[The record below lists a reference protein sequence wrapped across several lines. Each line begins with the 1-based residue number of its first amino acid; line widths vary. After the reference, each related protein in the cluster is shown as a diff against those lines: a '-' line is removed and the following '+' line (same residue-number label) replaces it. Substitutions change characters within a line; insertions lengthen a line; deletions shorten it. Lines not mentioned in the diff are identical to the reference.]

1 MDPGVLDA
9 TPEMLHNI
17 PQPELEQVI
26 ADELA
31 KSDLV
36 EIRKGHS
43 FVSVDQA
50 STSEMVCATVKERSS
65 GETYEITSRFLI
77 GCDGRRSKVREAV
90 GISSEGE
97 DSVEAMMT
105 IHFNAD
111 LRPIIGQ
118 HVGIL
123 HWIFDPEVS
132 GFIIGYDLSG
142 NLVLIHNFDPE
153 THPVEQWTEAYCR
166 EVVDKAIGQKVP
178 YDILS
183 FRPWILSRKIARS
196 YRAGSVL
203 LAGDAAHSF
212 PPNAGMGLNTAI
224 ADVHNLAYKVAGVL
238 KGWASSELLDSYQ
251 ADRRPIAEIN
261 ALQSI
266 KNGKQ
271 IFELLKALGTAGIED
286 PESARRN
293 LYHTIRDP
301 VNHESIQQQIEEQ
314 REHFDNLELH
324 IGYVYGSSERPAN
337 ASRFVPKFVP
347 GARLPHAW
355 IHLLGE
361 DLGRMISPL
370 DVRYVSELSTEE
382 SRERQY
388 SNLDLCERDGFTIL
402 APTGTRWTQRVNELE
417 RQGVTDLP
425 PIYVREFDVYFEMA
439 DTLSTASWIEAM
451 GLCNGRATVLRPDQH
466 ILCCLAE
473 DDSGDDLL
481 RSLSSHV
488 GRPFKIR

>member
-31 KSDLV
+31 NSNLV

-43 FVSVDQA
+43 FVSLDQT
-50 STSEMVCATVKERSS
+50 STGDIVRTAIKERSS
-65 GETYEITSRFLI
+65 EETFEITSRFVI
-77 GCDGRRSKVREAV
+77 GCDGRRSKVREAL

-111 LRPIIGQ
+111 LRPIIGE

-132 GFIIGYDLSG
+132 GFIIGYNLSG

-153 THPVEQWTEAYCR
+153 TLPVERWTETHCR
-166 EVVDKAIGQKVP
+166 EVVDKAIGQNLP

-196 YRAGSVL
+196 YRAGNAF

-212 PPNAGMGLNTAI
+212 PPNAGMGINTAI
-224 ADVHNLAYKVAGVL
+224 VDVHNLAYKIAGVL
-238 KGWASSELLDSYQ
+238 KGWASPSYLDSYQ
-251 ADRRPIAEIN
+251 ADRRPIAMIN
-261 ALQSI
+261 AIQSV

-271 IFELLKALGTAGIED
+271 IFGLLKALGTAGIDD
-286 PESARRN
+286 PDAARLN
-293 LYHTIRDP
+293 LYRTIRDP
-301 VNHESIQQQIEEQ
+301 ANHQNIQQQIEEQ

-324 IGYVYGSSERPAN
+324 IGYVYGSSERPAH
-337 ASRFVPKFVP
+337 ASHFVPKFVP

-355 IHLLGE
+355 IHLLGDDMNRKVE
-361 DLGRMISPL
+361 PL
-370 DVRYVSELSTEE
+370 DVSYVSELSTEE
-382 SRERQY
+382 LRERQY
-388 SNLDLCERDGFTIL
+388 STLDLCERDGFTIISPERSRWRQL
-402 APTGTRWTQRVNELE
+402 VDELRREGGTN
-417 RQGVTDLP
+417 LP
-425 PIYVREFDVYFEMA
+425 PICIREFNVDFEMA
-439 DTLSTASWIEAM
+439 NTPNAAFWVDAM
-451 GLCNGRATVLRPDQH
+451 GLCNGSATVLRSDQH
-466 ILCCLAE
+466 ILCFLSE
-473 DDSGDDLL
+473 DGSRKDLM

-488 GRPFKIR
+488 GQSFKML

>member
-17 PQPELEQVI
+17 PQPELEQII

-43 FVSVDQA
+43 FVAVDQD
-50 STSEMVCATVKERSS
+50 STREIVRTTVKERSS
-65 GETYEITSRFLI
+65 GKNYDITSRYLI
-77 GCDGRRSKVREAV
+77 GCDGRRSRVREAL

-105 IHFNAD
+105 IHFDAD
-111 LRPIIGQ
+111 LRSVIGE

-132 GFIIGYDLSG
+132 GFIIGYNLSG

-153 THPVEQWTEAYCR
+153 THPVEQWTETYCR
-166 EVVDKAIGQKVP
+166 KVVDKAIGREIP
-178 YDILS
+178 YDVLS
-183 FRPWILSRKIARS
+183 FRPWVLSRKIAQS
-196 YRAGSVL
+196 YRSGSVL

-224 ADVHNLAYKVAGVL
+224 ADVQNLAYKVAGVL

-251 ADRRPIAEIN
+251 AERRPIAEVN
-261 ALQSI
+261 AVQSV

-271 IFELLKALGTAGIED
+271 IFGLLKALGTAGIED
-286 PESARRN
+286 PEAARQN
-293 LYHTIRDP
+293 LYRTIRDP
-301 VNHESIQQQIEEQ
+301 ANHENIQQQIEEQ

-337 ASRFVPKFVP
+337 ASHFVPKFVT

-355 IHLLGE
+355 IHLLDK
-361 DLGRMISPL
+361 DLTRSINPL
-370 DVRYVSELSTEE
+370 DVSYVSELNTEE
-382 SRERQY
+382 ARERQY
-388 SNLDLCERDGFTIL
+388 STLDLCERDRFTIIV
-402 APTGTRWTQRVNELE
+402 PHGSRWRQWVNELE
-417 RQGVTDLP
+417 PEGGMKLP
-425 PIYVREFDVYFEMA
+425 PIYIREFNVDFKMA
-439 DTLSTASWIEAM
+439 DTPNAGFWVEAM
-451 GLCNGRATVLRPDQH
+451 GLSNGRATVLRPDQH
-466 ILCCLAE
+466 ILCFLAE
-473 DDSGDDLL
+473 DGSGDALMP
-481 RSLSSHV
+481 SLSSHV
-488 GRPFKIR
+488 CRPCKMG